1 MMQNDFP
8 LEFNPSPSGEVGRGA
23 FSLYELNNHIRGVIE
38 ECFDGAVW
46 VTGELLEGRPA
57 SGGHFYGEL
66 IERDDCTDSIIARAR
81 ITIWARTYQILRL
94 RFQQDTGETLR
105 SGLKLLL
112 LVKVTFHEQY
122 GYSLNVLDV
131 DPSYTLGDMVRRR
144 QEILRRLQSDG
155 IINDNKTLPLPMC
168 IQRIAVISS
177 NTAAGYGDFCDQL
190 LNNDYGLHFDLQ
202 LFPAAMQGAR
212 VEESILAALDAII
225 DFEIDCVV
233 IIRGGGATGDLSDF
247 DSYKLAAAIAQF
259 PLPVFVGIGHER
271 DETVLD
277 YVANQALKTP
287 TAVAAFIIDHQAQ
300 QLVRIDELG
309 LRITNAARNR
319 LHQENVRISRF
330 STFFPLAFGRMKE
343 RHSARLEMLYQRI
356 STSIPHRFE
365 KEQHRIE
372 LLEQRFKSLD
382 PNLLLKRGYSI
393 TTCGG
398 KIVRSPED
406 VKQGDTIITCTEG
419 GEITSTIT

>member
-1 MMQNDFP
+1 MEH
-8 LEFNPSPSGEVGRGA
+8 L
-23 FSLYELNNHIRGVIE
+23 SLYELNNQIRRVIDN
-38 ECFDGAVW
+38 CFYDGVW
-46 VTGELLEGRPA
+46 VTGELLEGRLA

-66 IERDDCTDSIIARAR
+66 VQRDEESDSIIARAR
-81 ITIWARTYQILRL
+81 LNIWARNYQILRL
-94 RFQQDTGETLR
+94 RFERETGETLR

-112 LVKVTFHEQY
+112 FVKVTFHEQF

-144 QEILRRLQSDG
+144 QEILRKLEADG

-168 IQRIAVISS
+168 MQRIAVISS
-177 NTAAGYGDFCDQL
+177 DSAAGYGDFCDQL
-190 LNNDYGLHFDLQ
+190 LNNDYGLHFDIK
-202 LFPAAMQGAR
+202 LFPAVMQGSR
-212 VEESILAALDAII
+212 VEESVLAALESILEVNESNMQCYPSEELEDA
-225 DFEIDCVV
+225 FDCVV

-247 DSYKLAAAIAQF
+247 DSYNLASAVAQF

-277 YVANQALKTP
+277 FVANQALKTP

-300 QLVRIDELG
+300 QLVRIDEFG

-330 STFFPLAFGRMKE
+330 STFFPLAFARLKE
-343 RHSARLEMLYQRI
+343 RHTARIEMLLQRI
-356 STSIPHRFE
+356 HSSIPHRIE
-365 KEQHRIE
+365 RERHRVA
-372 LLEQRFKSLD
+372 LFEQRFKGLD

-393 TTCGG
+393 TTCNG

-406 VKQGDTIITCTEG
+406 VKHGDTIVTRTEG
-419 GEITSTIT
+419 GEITSTVE